1 LNLPLLA
8 NRQQCYGMIEDPTL
22 LLSHLAG
29 EQPLVEHLCDQ
40 PIPVDTYAGRVHVEW
55 DPDAPITPLG
65 QMAFFIAFL
74 KTSGLFDSLVA
85 ACPLH
90 YSSPNAPSKR
100 AVLGTALLSV
110 LSGHRRYAH
119 ITALRADTVNPPLLG
134 MSCVLSEDAIRRAFE
149 KIEADAGVEWLQEQL
164 DYTTRPLLGEAWI
177 LDADTTVK
185 PLYGEQE
192 GAVVGYNPAQPGRP
206 SHTYHSFMI
215 GPLRLM
221 LEVEVRPGDQHAP
234 KHGAPDLWALLDRLG
249 PGRQPWLRRGDNAW
263 AGEAPMREAE
273 QRHQPYLFR
282 LRLTRNVG
290 RAIERAMTVD
300 GWQPAGQGW
309 EGQAVQLRLVGWS
322 CHRRVVLLRRK
333 LDRPVAIKDCDAA
346 GQHRLSFASV
356 EPRRTVWEFAA
367 LVTSLDSEILSL
379 GQLYRDRGDAENDFD
394 ELKNQWGWGGFTTQ
408 DLKRCR
414 LMARFVALVFNWWTL
429 FVRLADPDR
438 HREAIT
444 SRPLL
449 LTAIGRRATHAGQT
463 TIRVRSTHG
472 RHAWV
477 RGALTRIGAFL
488 EALRSS
494 AEQLTPLQ
502 RWYRILSAAFVRYL
516 KGRPLDP
523 PRLLGAT

>member
-1 LNLPLLA
+1 
-8 NRQQCYGMIEDPTL
+8 MSEDPARL
-22 LLSHLAG
+22 PAHPAG
-29 EQPLVEHLCDQ
+29 EQSLVERMVDQ
-40 PIPVDTYAGRVHVEW
+40 PVPVDTYAGRVHVEW

-74 KTSGLFDSLVA
+74 KTSGLFDNLVA

-90 YSSPNAPSKR
+90 YASPNAPSKR
-100 AVLGTALLSV
+100 DVLGTALLSV

-134 MSCVLSEDAIRRAFE
+134 MRRVLSEDAIRRAFE
-149 KIEADAGVEWLQEQL
+149 KIEADAGVAWLQEQL
-164 DYTTRPLLGEAWI
+164 DYTTRPLLGEPWI

-192 GAVVGYNPAQPGRP
+192 GAVVGYNPAKPGRP

-215 GPLRLM
+215 GTLRLM

-234 KHGAPDLWALLDRLG
+234 KHSAPDLWALLDRLG
-249 PGRQPWLRRGDNAW
+249 PGRQPWLLRGDNAW
-263 AGEAPMREAE
+263 AGEDTMREAE
-273 QRHQPYLFR
+273 RRGQPYLFR
-282 LRLTRNVG
+282 LRLTRNVV
-290 RAIERAMTVD
+290 RAIERAMTAA

-309 EGQAVQLRLVGWS
+309 EGQAIQLRLVGWS
-322 CHRRVVLLRRK
+322 RHRRVVLLRRK
-333 LDRPVAIKDCDAA
+333 LDRPVAIEDRDDA
-346 GQHRLSFASV
+346 GQHRLSFATVDPTSV
-356 EPRRTVWEFAA
+356 DA
-367 LVTSLDSEILSL
+367 EILSL

-429 FVRLADPDR
+429 FVRLADPDH

-449 LTAIGRRATHAGQT
+449 LSAIGRRATHAGQT
-463 TIRVRSTHG
+463 TIRVGSTHAK
-472 RHAWV
+472 HAWV
-477 RGALTRIGAFL
+477 RRALTRIGAFL

-494 AEQLTPLQ
+494 AEQLTPLE

-516 KGRPLDP
+516 KGRQLDP
-523 PRLLGAT
+523 PRLLAAV